1 MRPQM
6 LARKLADGSWTF
18 SAQGSVAPQSVVS
31 ASADFQISASLLS
44 DQSFQPQTILLIRP
58 DSIGDLVI
66 MSSILSDLDK
76 RFPQSRIVLVCQAHI
91 APLFTHC
98 PYIDSV
104 FSFDK
109 QLLNSSEEYQ
119 IQVTT
124 ALQKMKPDLA
134 INGVVSPDPIAHL
147 LTLASNSR
155 VTVGVVGDTV
165 NIETQVQKRIE
176 DQYTFLV
183 SRPIPSSEITNHR
196 ILLENLGVKSTVLK
210 PQIWFAGDEENF
222 IDTYFAEHGLV
233 PEKTL
238 IVFAVGQFAEKNY
251 ADFGMAVRDFCQRN
265 SWSVLALGD
274 LKASELNQYICASSG
289 VKAVNASG
297 KFTLLQSAMAIKK
310 SAMCLGIDTGL
321 AHIACALNKP
331 NVIVMGGGH
340 FGRFM
345 PYSQATSLV
354 CLPLS
359 CYGCNWHC
367 RHQRIHCVQDIHP
380 NTIERALSDAQRS
393 RSEKPRIYLQQ
404 RLQDS
409 CSTSYQSPEFFIDQD
424 VEYILV

>member
-1 MRPQM
+1 V
-6 LARKLADGSWTF
+6 D
-18 SAQGSVAPQSVVS
+18 
-31 ASADFQISASLLS
+31 
-44 DQSFQPQTILLIRP
+44 
-58 DSIGDLVI
+58 
-66 MSSILSDLDK
+66 
-76 RFPQSRIVLVCQAHI
+76 
-91 APLFTHC
+91 
-98 PYIDSV
+98 
-104 FSFDK
+104 
-109 QLLNSSEEYQ
+109 SEEKG
-119 IQVTT
+119 
-124 ALQKMKPDLA
+124 LQ
-134 INGVVSPDPIAHL
+134 
-147 LTLASNSR
+147 
-155 VTVGVVGDTV
+155 
-165 NIETQVQKRIE
+165 
-176 DQYTFLV
+176 
-183 SRPIPSSEITNHR
+183 
-196 ILLENLGVKSTVLK
+196 
-210 PQIWFAGDEENF
+210 
-222 IDTYFAEHGLV
+222 
-233 PEKTL
+233 
-238 IVFAVGQFAEKNY
+238 KNY

-380 NTIERALSDAQRS
+380 NTIERDLSDAQRS
-393 RSEKPRIYLQQ
+393 CSEKPRIYLQQ
-404 RLQDS
+404 RLLDS